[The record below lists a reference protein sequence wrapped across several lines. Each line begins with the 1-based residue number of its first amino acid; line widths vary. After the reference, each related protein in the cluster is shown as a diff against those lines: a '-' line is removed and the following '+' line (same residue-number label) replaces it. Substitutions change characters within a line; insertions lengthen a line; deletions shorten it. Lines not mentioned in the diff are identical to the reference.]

1 MTFRRDA
8 RLDTSQVRDRRGMSA
23 GKGVA
28 VGGGLVGIVALLLTL
43 FLGGD
48 PSQLIGGLQGE
59 TVGQQ
64 ATNDLS
70 QECQTGADANARDDC
85 RIIGYVNSVQAYWS
99 QAVQGYQMAPTTFF
113 TEGVDT
119 GCGYATSAV
128 GPFYC
133 PSDQSVYIDLGFFDE
148 LQSRFGAEGGPF
160 AEAYVIAHEYGHHIQ
175 NLVGTLQ
182 SAGQG
187 PGAEGESVRTE
198 LQADCYAGVWAN
210 HAVAT
215 GYLEPITPAA
225 GGPGARRRRRRG
237 RRPHPAAD
245 AGPGEPGE
253 LDPRLVGA
261 APDLV
266 PGRARRRRPQRLRHL
281 QRRHLSPG
289 NQPARGGTTRTRQRM
304 PDAHAS
310 RRSAVTSSASTPHA
324 TRPPLLSP
332 P

>member
-8 RLDTSQVRDRRGMSA
+8 RLDPSQVRDRRGLSA

-28 VGGGLVGIVALLLTL
+28 AGGGLLGIVAILLTL

-48 PSQLIGGLQGE
+48 PSQITAALNGQS
-59 TVGQQ
+59 VGAEQP
-64 ATNDLS
+64 TNDLS
-70 QECQTGADANARDDC
+70 EECQTGADANARDDC

-99 QAVQGYQMAPTTFF
+99 QEVEGYQMAPTTFF
-113 TEGVDT
+113 TEGVNT

-133 PSDQSVYIDLGFFDE
+133 PPDGSVYIDLGFFDE

-175 NLVGTLQ
+175 NLMGTLQ

-187 PGAEGESVRTE
+187 AGAEGDAVRTE

-215 GYLEPITPAA
+215 GYLEPLTGAQVAQALDAAAAVGDDRIQEQLQGRVTPENWTH
-225 GGPGARRRRRRG
+225 G
-237 RRPHPAAD
+237 
-245 AGPGEPGE
+245 
-253 LDPRLVGA
+253 
-261 APDLV
+261 
-266 PGRARRRRPQRLRHL
+266 
-281 QRRHLSPG
+281 
-289 NQPARGGTTRTRQRM
+289 
-304 PDAHAS
+304 
-310 RRSAVTSSASTPHA
+310 SSAQRQTWFRVGLDGGDPSLCDTFNA
-324 TRPPLLSP
+324 DI
-332 P
+332 